1 MRDFELLRAYI
12 LVRELWI
19 VRESRLVEVY
29 RLVGAAEQIP
39 DTHIISPG
47 SLELLD
53 SGAELLLPIL
63 ELNNDCNVRENPLIF
78 ESDMYTPH

>member
-1 MRDFELLRAYI
+1 VRDFELLRAYI
-12 LVRELWI
+12 LVRE
-19 VRESRLVEVY
+19 SRLVEVC
-29 RLVGAAEQIP
+29 RLVGAAEQIH
-39 DTHIISPG
+39 DAHIISTG